1 MGNKLDFYKLLSQYG
16 GGSGEERLLK
26 TFQASHP
33 GVLWRKV
40 GKDEYQ
46 VKFRQSE
53 GWQNLSSWL
62 GNFTSSQKKA
72 LIDQVNRAK
81 EIFSTEE
88 ILEAVDYFGITIR
101 TIQKFDLSKWYVTVA
116 EHEKVLSQMKELKS
130 KLTSYQTKLN
140 GQDEALSKERS
151 RIQSEMRAK
160 YSEELQSFK
169 EEKSSKIRTIFETE
183 WSKRKGVTERLNYD
197 DLNEIFRQVLA
208 ELK

>member
-1 MGNKLDFYKLLSQYG
+1 MGNKLDFYKLLSQHG
-16 GGSGEERLLK
+16 GRSGEEQLLK

-88 ILEAVDYFGITIR
+88 ILEAVDFFGITIR

-116 EHEKVLSQMKELKS
+116 EHEKVLSQMKEL
-130 KLTSYQTKLN
+130 QAKLN
-140 GQDEALSKERS
+140 GEDEALSKERS

-160 YSEELQSFK
+160 YFKELQSFK

-183 WSKRKGVTERLNYD
+183 WSRRKGVTGRLNHD